1 MRKLLLLGLPLVLF
15 LAGFPLL
22 ALLVIVSVST
32 QAAATCQ
39 PTGAIATT
47 SMTVPDSAVVS
58 RLMQMRFAPG
68 YPPITAEQASNAATI
83 AQVSR
88 ELGVP
93 RRGLEVALATA
104 IQESGLLNLAH
115 GDRDSLGLFQQRPS
129 QGWGA
134 PAQITD
140 AALATRAF
148 YGRAAH
154 SNNTGLLD
162 IDGWQ
167 TLALTQAAQAV
178 QRSAFPGAYAQWE
191 RVARDMTDILGP
203 TLATQPNEAGAT
215 AVADTST
222 PACVAAAGSV
232 KLASFNILGA
242 SHTDGKPGTGLG
254 GGENPGMPSWDVR
267 LPKTMTLLESAG
279 VTIAGLQEVHPPQ
292 SKELATTYADRWGMF
307 PTRRLQNKVIWDR
320 TAWTMTDSRL
330 VDIPYHYGHETPMPL
345 VQLTSTVSGKA
356 IWVWSIHNPNGQE
369 WHRIEALR
377 RQLETLTAL
386 QATGTPVVIVGDF
399 NDGHDGP
406 QRSHCILTPTLANAF
421 GGQAD
426 PCRPPK
432 DDAPIDHI
440 YGANL
445 AWAASRVDGT
455 PQRDRISDHPLVVAT
470 TAGAN
475 NGCPPTRS
483 PAETGLTPDA
493 LLVFRSVEARFG
505 THSYVGVGDRPNN
518 PDSDHPSGR
527 AVDVMIE
534 AWETPAGI
542 DHGTRIAAW
551 IRDHARELGVT
562 HIIWRKQIWSTGDT
576 GWRPY
581 THPSGRGG
589 PTLDHFDHVHV
600 SVAGTRGALD
610 CGTGTTQAGQVVYPV
625 PAAYVDADRR
635 NWHATGSNWSSR
647 HTGTDFS
654 APCGVPVY
662 AAHAGIVSIDTTEGW
677 AGTWLVKVTTGPNS
691 LATRYAHLESLDVA
705 RGQRV
710 IAGQRI
716 GAVGARGNATGCHLH
731 FEVHL
736 KNGQIYGPDST
747 DPSTWLAQHA
757 TRPEE
762 ATGHAA

>member
-1 MRKLLLLGLPLVLF
+1 MRNLLLLGLLLVLF
-15 LAGFPLL
+15 LAGVPLL
-22 ALLVIVSVST
+22 ALLAIVSMST
-32 QAAATCQ
+32 QAAVTCQ
-39 PTGAIATT
+39 PTGASAPT
-47 SMTVPDSAVVS
+47 SMAVPDSAVVS
-58 RLMQMRFAPG
+58 RLMQMRLAPG
-68 YPPITAEQASNAATI
+68 YPRITAEQASNAATI
-83 AQVSR
+83 AQVSG

-104 IQESGLLNLAH
+104 IQESGLLNRDH
-115 GDRDSLGLFQQRPS
+115 GDKDSLGLFQQRPS

-167 TLALTQAAQAV
+167 TLPLPQAAQAV
-178 QRSAFPGAYAQWE
+178 QRSAAPGAYAQWE
-191 RVARDMTDILGP
+191 QVAKDLTDILGA
-203 TLATQPNEAGAT
+203 TLATQPNKAGAT

-222 PACVAAAGSV
+222 PA
-232 KLASFNILGA
+232 
-242 SHTDGKPGTGLG
+242 
-254 GGENPGMPSWDVR
+254 
-267 LPKTMTLLESAG
+267 
-279 VTIAGLQEVHPPQ
+279 
-292 SKELATTYADRWGMF
+292 
-307 PTRRLQNKVIWDR
+307 
-320 TAWTMTDSRL
+320 
-330 VDIPYHYGHETPMPL
+330 
-345 VQLTSTVSGKA
+345 
-356 IWVWSIHNPNGQE
+356 
-369 WHRIEALR
+369 
-377 RQLETLTAL
+377 
-386 QATGTPVVIVGDF
+386 
-399 NDGHDGP
+399 
-406 QRSHCILTPTLANAF
+406 
-421 GGQAD
+421 
-426 PCRPPK
+426 
-432 DDAPIDHI
+432 
-440 YGANL
+440 
-445 AWAASRVDGT
+445 
-455 PQRDRISDHPLVVAT
+455 
-470 TAGAN
+470 
-475 NGCPPTRS
+475 
-483 PAETGLTPDA
+483 ETGLSPDA
-493 LLVFRSVEARFG
+493 LLVLRSVQARFG
-505 THSYVGVGDRPNN
+505 THSYIGVGDRPNY

-534 AWETPAGI
+534 AWDTPAGI

-562 HIIWRKQIWSTGDT
+562 YIIWRKQIWSTGDT

-581 THPSGRGG
+581 TYPSRRGG
-589 PTLDHFDHVHV
+589 PTLDHLDHVHV
-600 SVAGTRGALD
+600 SVAGTPGTLG
-610 CGTGTTQAGQVVYPV
+610 CGIGVTQAGRIVYPV

-635 NWHATGSNWSSR
+635 NWQATGSSWSAR

-691 LATRYAHLESLDVA
+691 LATWYAHLESLDVA

-736 KNGQIYGPDST
+736 KDGPIYGPDNT

-757 TRPEE
+757 TGPEE
-762 ATGHAA
+762 AT